1 MDLKLWS
8 ISYGAFR
15 IRVKPDQCN
24 TFLLQNWKLCKA
36 KVHTQIDLLKDTD
49 ASITAD
55 ISLTSGNMPS
65 LSGQMSEEMTG
76 NISQSEE
83 TTEQDLTETE
93 NSTISTVTETGE
105 RNKNIQEYSTINQKE
120 IEMIIDSRI
129 DEKLVQNSR
138 KMENFEKNFNEKIEK
153 IEKNNENSRRDDH
166 EGTFKLIK
174 ERINRY
180 VHRNC
185 VGVFTLS

>member
-1 MDLKLWS
+1 M
-8 ISYGAFR
+8 
-15 IRVKPDQCN
+15 
-24 TFLLQNWKLCKA
+24 
-36 KVHTQIDLLKDTD
+36 KDTD

-93 NSTISTVTETGE
+93 NSTISTVTETGD

-129 DEKLVQNSR
+129 DEKMVQNSR
-138 KMENFEKNFNEKIEK
+138 KLENFEKNFNEKIEK

-166 EGTFKLIK
+166 EGTFKPP
-174 ERINRY
+174 
-180 VHRNC
+180 
-185 VGVFTLS
+185 

>member
-1 MDLKLWS
+1 M
-8 ISYGAFR
+8 
-15 IRVKPDQCN
+15 
-24 TFLLQNWKLCKA
+24 
-36 KVHTQIDLLKDTD
+36 KDTD

-138 KMENFEKNFNEKIEK
+138 KLENFEKNFNEKIEK

-180 VHRNC
+180 FHRNC
-185 VGVFTLS
+185 VGVLTLF

>member
-1 MDLKLWS
+1 
-8 ISYGAFR
+8 
-15 IRVKPDQCN
+15 
-24 TFLLQNWKLCKA
+24 
-36 KVHTQIDLLKDTD
+36 
-49 ASITAD
+49 
-55 ISLTSGNMPS
+55 MPS

-93 NSTISTVTETGE
+93 NSTISTVTETGD
-105 RNKNIQEYSTINQKE
+105 RNKNIHEYSTINQKE

-129 DEKLVQNSR
+129 DEKMVQNSR
-138 KMENFEKNFNEKIEK
+138 KLENFEKNVNEKFEK

-174 ERINRY
+174 ERINR
-180 VHRNC
+180 
-185 VGVFTLS
+185 